1 LPPQGLPRQV
11 TGRDPVPGAERCD
24 VGPAPRMDELPGR
37 DIEVRTVTD
46 LVRGGGLILLSGP
59 AGIGKS
65 AVLEAVARRVRNAGD
80 PVLSAR
86 ANASERDLPF
96 GVARQMFE
104 PALLD
109 AVSRDVEAS
118 AGRHPALVLGEP
130 ADDRARLAVVAALA
144 AHPDAYAAWRPM
156 FWLTAHLAGY
166 GPLLVTID
174 DLQWVDAQT
183 LRWLAYLARRATHLP
198 LTVLATITPGEGWQG
213 PGLLDELTAL
223 AHHVTLGPLGPGVV
237 GELVE
242 AELGGPVAGEFAAA
256 CHGTTGGVPLLLDH
270 LLRLLSGRGT
280 APTAANVPALTGLAS
295 QDLGRTVLAR
305 LWRSSAD
312 AARLAGTVASLDG
325 AALDLAAEVAGVD
338 AALAR
343 DLVDFMA
350 GTDLVAIDGRVSFR
364 YPLVR
369 DSVLAARSH
378 VQRQRTHVRAA
389 RALYRRHAPAGEVA
403 AYLMRATSP
412 VGKAWVI
419 RALREAAAAA
429 RHDGAPELARNYLHR
444 SLLEP
449 APPAL
454 QAEQLIDLGTVEL
467 MLETSSA
474 VTHLRKAMVLSRRPE
489 HLARAART
497 LAHALE
503 NESVTEAV
511 DVLDEAAARIR
522 PAAPALADQ
531 LETSLLTLATLAH
544 STARRVPSRLARL
557 AQRLG
562 GPGLLPPAL
571 RSLDAY
577 WASLDAERAGLEP
590 VRAAAADALT
600 SLEARTDLSEHDAM
614 LGLGYALAA
623 LLNVEEHER
632 VAEYCELRAPG
643 RSRPRAQ
650 SASLHTIQA
659 RAESGLG
666 RHLNASM
673 IARTALDAV
682 GAANQGA
689 GRMQAVS
696 AFAAL
701 LNSLAELGEYDQ
713 ARVLLADPRLDGR
726 LTDMSCHH
734 HLLFSR
740 GKLRLATGDH
750 RRALEDLTECGR
762 RAGEWGVSNP
772 AVFLWR
778 SHAAV
783 AAALLGDRGNGI
795 NLARAEVRL
804 ARRARNHRALG
815 VALVTNAVLAGDRSV
830 LAEAVRLLGPH
841 GEGLAVPAMQDAVL
855 LLGRCGHRVLADRLH
870 ELVAADRPQFAAT
883 PAGNG
888 QLSPHE
894 NRLIDMALAGRT
906 NREIAEH
913 FTVTRRAIEF
923 HFTQIYRKLGISGRL
938 QLHRVVSRTG

>member
-1 LPPQGLPRQV
+1 
-11 TGRDPVPGAERCD
+11 
-24 VGPAPRMDELPGR
+24 MDELPGR

-46 LVRGGGLILLSGP
+46 LVRGGGLVLLSGP

-109 AVSRDVEAS
+109 AVSRDVEAAA
-118 AGRHPALVLGEP
+118 AGHPALVLGEP

-156 FWLTAHLAGY
+156 FWLTEHLAGY

-183 LRWLAYLARRATHLP
+183 LRWLAYVARRATHLP
-198 LTVLATITPGEGWQG
+198 LTVLATITPGEGRRG

-223 AHHVTLGPLGPGVV
+223 ARHVTLGPLGPSVV

-256 CHGTTGGVPLLLDH
+256 CHRNTGGVPLLLDH

-305 LWRSSAD
+305 LWRSGAD

-325 AALDLAAEVAGVD
+325 TALDLAAEVAGVD

-378 VQRQRTHVRAA
+378 VERQRTQVRAA

-419 RALREAAAAA
+419 RALREAAAVA

-454 QAEQLIDLGTVEL
+454 RAEQLIDLGTVEL
-467 MLETSSA
+467 MLDITSA
-474 VTHLRKAMVLSRRPE
+474 VTHLRKAMALSSRPE

-497 LAHALE
+497 LAHALLE

-511 DVLDEAAARIR
+511 GVLDEAAARIR

-557 AQRLG
+557 AHRLG
-562 GPGLLPPAL
+562 GAELLPPAL

-600 SLEARTDLSEHDAM
+600 AMEARTDLGEHDAR
-614 LGLGYALAA
+614 LGLRYALAA

-643 RSRPRAQ
+643 RSGPRVQ
-650 SASLHTIQA
+650 SASLRTIQA

-673 IARTALDAV
+673 VARAALDAV

-696 AFAAL
+696 ACAAL

-734 HLLFSR
+734 YLLFSR
-740 GKLRLATGDH
+740 GKLRLATGDLRH
-750 RRALEDLTECGR
+750 ALEDLTECGR

-783 AAALLGDRGNGI
+783 AAALLGDRGAGI

-804 ARRARNHRALG
+804 ARRARNHQALG
-815 VALVTNAVLAGDRSV
+815 VALITNAVLAGDRSL

-841 GEGLAVPAMQDAVL
+841 GEGLAVPAKRDAVL
-855 LLGRCGHRVLADRLH
+855 LLGRCGHQVLAGRLDA
-870 ELVAADRPQFAAT
+870 LVAADRPVFAAT

-888 QLSPHE
+888 LLSPHE

-906 NREIAEH
+906 NQEIAEH
-913 FTVTRRAIEF
+913 FAVTRRAIEF
-923 HFTQIYRKLGISGRL
+923 HFTQIYRKLGISGRV